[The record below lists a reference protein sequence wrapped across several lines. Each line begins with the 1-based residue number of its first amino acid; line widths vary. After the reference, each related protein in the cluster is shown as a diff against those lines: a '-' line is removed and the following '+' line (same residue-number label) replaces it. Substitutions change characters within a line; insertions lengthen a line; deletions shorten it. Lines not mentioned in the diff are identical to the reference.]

1 VSEDPQPQVS
11 GIPPVDRFDLAS
23 LATVSLPL
31 TETQRLM
38 TTLRIEHE
46 VHASDLWKTAFDGY
60 ADVPPRVFCRT
71 LSGREPATDL
81 FSTEV
86 PF

>member
-1 VSEDPQPQVS
+1 
-11 GIPPVDRFDLAS
+11 
-23 LATVSLPL
+23 
-31 TETQRLM
+31 M